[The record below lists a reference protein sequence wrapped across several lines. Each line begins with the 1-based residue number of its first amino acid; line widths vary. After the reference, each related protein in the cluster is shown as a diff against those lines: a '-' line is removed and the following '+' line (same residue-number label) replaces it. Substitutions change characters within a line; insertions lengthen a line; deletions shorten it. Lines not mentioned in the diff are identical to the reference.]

1 MKIAVCTLGCKTNQF
16 ECQAMEKLLAAR
28 GFEIVAQDDP
38 ADAYIINSCTVTS
51 TADKK
56 TRQLIRHLK
65 RLHPDALVAV
75 CGCMVQT
82 ASPDLVR
89 SCGADLL
96 GGNRNYLEFA
106 NAVAQA
112 LVERTWSAKTI
123 AAESPDF
130 VTLPAGG
137 LHGRTRAL
145 LKIEDGCTNF
155 CTYCIIPFARGPIRS
170 LPLEQAVEQT
180 RLLCE
185 QGFREIVLTGIE
197 ISAYGSDL
205 TPRCDLCDLV
215 EQICLAAGATRIS
228 LGSLKPTL
236 IDETF
241 CQRLSRLENLCHH
254 FHLSLQSGCTDTLRR
269 MNRHYTAEDV
279 LRSVSLLRTYF
290 DDPNITA
297 DIIVGFPGENDA
309 EFQETLQ
316 TLSECQLGDAH
327 IFPYSIR
334 EGTAAARMSAQV
346 TGDVKHER
354 STICTALCNQ
364 LRDKY
369 LDRQVGSVVT
379 VLPEEERNGRLGG
392 YTDRYLYVILPN
404 DPSIRRGVPVSVQI
418 VEHRNGELFG
428 SMPH

>member
-28 GFEIVAQDDP
+28 GYEIVSQDDS

-82 ASPDLVR
+82 VSQDLVQN
-89 SCGADLL
+89 CGADLL
-96 GGNRNYLEFA
+96 GGNRDYVAFA
-106 NAVAQA
+106 DAVAQA
-112 LVERTWSAKTI
+112 LEERTLPSETI
-123 AAESPDF
+123 AVASTDF

-145 LKIEDGCTNF
+145 LKIEDGCENF

-170 LPLEQAVEQT
+170 IPLEQAVEQT
-180 RLLCE
+180 RILCK

-197 ISAYGSDL
+197 ISAYGFDL
-205 TPRCDLCDLV
+205 TPRRNLCDLV
-215 EQICLAAGATRIS
+215 EQICQSAGTARIS

-241 CQRLSRLENLCHH
+241 CQRLSQLKNLCHH
-254 FHLSLQSGCTDTLRR
+254 FHMSLQSGCTETLRR

-297 DIIVGFPGENDA
+297 DIIVGFPGESEA

-327 IFPYSIR
+327 IFPYSVR
-334 EGTAAARMSAQV
+334 EGTAAAKMSHQIPS
-346 TGDVKHER
+346 DIKHQR
-354 STICTALCNQ
+354 CSVCTTLCNH
-364 LRDKY
+364 LRNEY
-369 LDRQVGSVVT
+369 LDRQIGSIVT
-379 VLPEEERNGRLGG
+379 VLPEEDRNGLLGG
-392 YTDRYLYVILPN
+392 YTDRYLYVVLPK
-404 DPSIRRGVPVSVQI
+404 DPSICRGVPVSVQI
-418 VEHRNGELFG
+418 VDYRNGNLFG
-428 SMPH
+428 TILH